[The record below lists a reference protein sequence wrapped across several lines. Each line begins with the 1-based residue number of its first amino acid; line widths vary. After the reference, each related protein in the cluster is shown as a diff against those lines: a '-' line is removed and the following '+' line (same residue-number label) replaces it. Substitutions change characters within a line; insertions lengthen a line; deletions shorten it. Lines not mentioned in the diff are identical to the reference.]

1 MQEDKLGY
9 PNQNDFNNLLDRLA
23 TLEAT
28 VRNMKRRQRESRTGA
43 GIAMLAVL
51 TGLTLGANGSSAP
64 SGQSMVRAPFRIVG
78 AGGQT
83 LLSVTEVA
91 PGSGKLEMKG
101 AGGKSFTAGI
111 TDKGDAFGRWDAA
124 TGSAF
129 IGAVPGKYFGVR
141 LYEPGTNTPTVA
153 ISENPQGGFVAVGRP
168 GVEKLVMKADN
179 TTARI
184 GVLDDSGQKYLSNL
198 TTHAGGGGDLEIA
211 NAAGQVV
218 AFMDANPN
226 NSEGRAVFT
235 NAGGEPLAKIG
246 VAGPHGEVLLSGTNK
261 TVAVWE
267 MALTGM
273 MR

>member
-1 MQEDKLGY
+1 MQASQD
-9 PNQNDFNNLLDRLA
+9 DLLERLA

-28 VRNMKRRQRESRTGA
+28 LRRMQRRRRETHAAS

-51 TGLTLGANGSSAP
+51 AGLTLGANGSSAP
-64 SGQSMVRAPFRIVG
+64 ASQSIVRAPFQIVG

-83 LLSVTEVA
+83 LLSVTEGA

-101 AGGKSFTAGI
+101 GSGKSFTVGI

-124 TGSAF
+124 TGSAY
-129 IGAVPGKYFGVR
+129 IGAPPGKDFGVR
-141 LYEPGTNTPTVA
+141 LYAAGGNTATVA
-153 ISENPQGGFVAVGRP
+153 MSESGQSAIIALGLHGIP
-168 GVEKLVMKADN
+168 KLLMRSDS
-179 TTARI
+179 TSARI
-184 GVLDDSGQKYLSNL
+184 GVLDDSGTKYLSNL
-198 TTHAGGGGDLEIA
+198 TTHGSGGGDLELA
-211 NAAGQVV
+211 NASGQVV

-246 VAGPHGEVLLSGTNK
+246 ASGPHGDVLLFGPNK
-261 TVAVWE
+261 SVPVWE